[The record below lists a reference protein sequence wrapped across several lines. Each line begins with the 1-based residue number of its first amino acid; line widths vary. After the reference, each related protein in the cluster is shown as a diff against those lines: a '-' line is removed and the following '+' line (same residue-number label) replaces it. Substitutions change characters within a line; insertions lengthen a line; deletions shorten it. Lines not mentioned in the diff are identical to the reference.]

1 MSEQRYIPAAGF
13 RALTRFYDP
22 ILALTSREQAF
33 RSRLLTAVTDHLP
46 SGGRVLDVG
55 CGTGTFALSLAQS
68 RPDASILG
76 LDGDPDALAIARSK
90 AARAASTDGA
100 TSAGGGDP
108 TRVDS
113 APGVEFRRALADDTG
128 EADGSADAVTM
139 SLVLHHLEADGK
151 AAALAEARRVL
162 KPGGML
168 HVADWGRPQDPA
180 MRVAFTVLQLIDGFP
195 TTRDHA
201 AGRLPAFIE
210 AAGFAPAPA
219 FTTLRTAFGSL
230 ELRSHAIL

>member
-33 RSRLLTAVTDHLP
+33 RSRLLAAVTEHLP

-55 CGTGTFALSLAQS
+55 CGTGTFALTLAQS

-76 LDGDPDALAIARSK
+76 LDGDPDALAIAARK
-90 AARAASTDGA
+90 A
-100 TSAGGGDP
+100 P
-108 TRVDS
+108 PDS
-113 APGVEFRRALADDTG
+113 AVEFRRALAGDTG
-128 EADGSADAVTM
+128 EADASADAVTM
-139 SLVLHHLEADGK
+139 SLVLHHLDADGR

-168 HVADWGRPQDPA
+168 HVADWGPPQDPA
-180 MRVAFTVLQLIDGFP
+180 MRVAFTVLQLVDGFA

-210 AAGFAPAPA
+210 RAGFAPAPA
-219 FTTLRTAFGSL
+219 FATLRTAFGSL